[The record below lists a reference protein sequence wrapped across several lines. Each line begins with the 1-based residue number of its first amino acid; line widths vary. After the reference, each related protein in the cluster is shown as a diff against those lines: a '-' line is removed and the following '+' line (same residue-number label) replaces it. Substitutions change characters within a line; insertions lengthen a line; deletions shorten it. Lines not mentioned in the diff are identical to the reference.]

1 MPDEFRIW
9 KEKMDAIERK
19 KLAATQNPTADA
31 SKTSL
36 FSAPSA
42 VKNGQS
48 MDAIASNTAAS
59 SASAST
65 TESNTALASLSG
77 TGVGISNGGVH
88 TVSSISTAVNGG
100 SSTSSRKKVVEED
113 DLPPPV
119 YATQEEAVEAFKALL
134 TDKRVRN
141 CLTIHCSIAC
151 NLLRTFLF
159 LPRLF

>member
-1 MPDEFRIW
+1 MPDEYRIW

-59 SASAST
+59 SVSAST
-65 TESNTALASLSG
+65 TESNATSLSG

-88 TVSSISTAVNGG
+88 TVSSISIAVNGG

-141 CLTIHCSIAC
+141 CLTIHCSLAC